1 MYSNN
6 GRIVDADDEYLSTS
20 EWRFTNRLFRIE
32 QIQQSIFPSN
42 PKLQFER
49 IGFCEYPNN
58 PNNLITGYTPYNWAR
73 QVAVGR
79 LISFCKA
86 SNCTTFNMAYVVHS
100 WLARGETRIS
110 CGNITTTK
118 ILAAMVRLFMIIFW
132 RGGLIAYI

>member
-42 PKLQFER
+42 AKLLFER

-58 PNNLITGYTPYNWAR
+58 PNNLITGYTPYWGLHHVSPHAVRANGSIACVVPLLKMGSGFVR
-73 QVAVGR
+73 TGNVA
-79 LISFCKA
+79 A
-86 SNCTTFNMAYVVHS
+86 
-100 WLARGETRIS
+100 
-110 CGNITTTK
+110 
-118 ILAAMVRLFMIIFW
+118 
-132 RGGLIAYI
+132 GGSTSSSV